1 MRAEAEKKGKKKAD
15 AEMPHYRLFRSKLG
29 NNGETTGI
37 AGGRSWL
44 KIKKPA

>member
-1 MRAEAEKKGKKKAD
+1 MRAEAENNGKKKAD

-29 NNGETTGI
+29 NNGETTDVASEGW
-37 AGGRSWL
+37 WL